1 MEHPF
6 LHDVHKLSLEEIG
19 KKLSELYK
27 KLAIAQRTGNGY
39 LCGQIMMAIESY
51 RSQHQVKLDELYR
64 PQPGQSTPD
73 FDSKIDIS

>member
-6 LHDVHKLSLEEIG
+6 IHDLDQLSLEDLS
-19 KKLSELYK
+19 KKLGELYK

-39 LCGQIMMAIESY
+39 LCGQISMAIESY
-51 RSQHQVKLDELYR
+51 RTQHQIKMAELYK
-64 PQPGQSTPD
+64 PPPGQSAPD

>member
-6 LHDVHKLSLEEIG
+6 LHDLDKLSLEEVG
-19 KKLSELYK
+19 KKLSDLYK

-39 LCGQIMMAIESY
+39 LCGQIQMAIESY
-51 RSQHQVKLDELYR
+51 RNQHQIKLNELYK
-64 PQPGQSTPD
+64 PHPDTIIPD